1 MAGELGHV
9 GCGLVEISLAW
20 ERELIALKDRLAPVF
35 RRSDDVAASAGAFI
49 DGLLSYVGRSWNA
62 FTQMS
67 LG

>member
-9 GCGLVEISLAW
+9 GCGLVGISLAW

-35 RRSDDVAASAGAFI
+35 RRSDVAASAGAFI
-49 DGLLSYVGRSWNA
+49 DGLLSYVGPSWNA